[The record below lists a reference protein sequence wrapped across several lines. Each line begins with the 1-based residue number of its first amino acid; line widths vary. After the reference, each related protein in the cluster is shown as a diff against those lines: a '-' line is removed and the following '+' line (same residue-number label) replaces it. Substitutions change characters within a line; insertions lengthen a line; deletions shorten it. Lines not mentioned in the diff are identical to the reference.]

1 MPWLSVPDHPFPS
14 RAPHRRRSGR
24 SLQDSTVSVELP
36 AKDTQRNENAPSA
49 EIQESLQTQSIDASG
64 PGPSEPQTPITSHA
78 PSETDSTHP
87 TTPSSAVPAQASLR
101 SQSQT
106 QAKKQ
111 AVPPL
116 VPVVPIF
123 LESPTTSRQ
132 PPKEPGTQLISDGP
146 HATAEAVKESA
157 EEVDGAPVAKPVS
170 PAAPPKSW
178 ADLVRSKG
186 QSRVANLTDALSA
199 AEAGGLSAPRSESL
213 VDVLNSLGSD
223 VEQYGDKIAFLEPRG
238 LVNTG
243 NMCYM
248 NSVRW

>member
-1 MPWLSVPDHPFPS
+1 
-14 RAPHRRRSGR
+14 
-24 SLQDSTVSVELP
+24 LQQSTISVELP
-36 AKDTQRNENAPSA
+36 AKDTQRKDNAPSD
-49 EIQESLQTQSIDASG
+49 ETRESLQTQSIEVPG
-64 PGPSEPQTPITSHA
+64 PGPSEPQTPTTSHA

-87 TTPSSAVPAQASLR
+87 TTPSSAVPPHSSLR
-101 SQSQT
+101 PQSQP

-111 AVPPL
+111 APPL

-123 LESPTTSRQ
+123 PQSPITPRQ
-132 PPKEPGTQLISDGP
+132 PPKEADTQPISDAS
-146 HATAEAVKESA
+146 HTTAETVKESA
-157 EEVDGAPVAKPVS
+157 DAVAGSPVQSPVS
-170 PAAPPKSW
+170 PPAPPKSW

-186 QSRVANLTDALSA
+186 QPRVANLAETLSG

-248 NSVRW
+248 NSVRR